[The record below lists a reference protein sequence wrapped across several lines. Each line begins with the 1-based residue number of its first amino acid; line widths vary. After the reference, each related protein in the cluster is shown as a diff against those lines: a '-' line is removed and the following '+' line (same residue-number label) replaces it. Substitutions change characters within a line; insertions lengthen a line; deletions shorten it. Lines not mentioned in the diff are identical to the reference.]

1 MSDTQQG
8 QQAQVPPQGRK
19 ISIGEGIRSGI
30 GVLTAF
36 KEAIEET
43 IQEAN
48 ARGDLSPDRAKQF
61 LGEALHKAQETV
73 GEVRERLEWVPRK
86 DFDALQAEVAELR
99 RRLDAL
105 EVRPSSEGTVLQLPS
120 SASAPAALPPGPEGP
135 TEARM
140 P

>member
-1 MSDTQQG
+1 MADERQQE
-8 QQAQVPPQGRK
+8 VEHPRRRP
-19 ISIGEGIRSGI
+19 SIGEGIRSGV

-61 LGEALHKAQETV
+61 LGDALHRAQGAV
-73 GEVRERLEWVPRK
+73 GEVRERLEWVPRR
-86 DFDALQAEVAELR
+86 DFEALQAEVAELR

-105 EVRPSSEGTVLQLPS
+105 EGRPASDATMLLPS
-120 SASAPAALPPGPEGP
+120 ASSPAPEGP
-135 TEARM
+135 TETRM

>member
-1 MSDTQQG
+1 MSEDELPRRRT
-8 QQAQVPPQGRK
+8 
-19 ISIGEGIRSGI
+19 SIGEGLRSGI

-43 IQEAN
+43 IQEAG
-48 ARGDLSPDRAKQF
+48 ARGDLNPDRAKQF
-61 LGEALHKAQETV
+61 LGEALHRAQDAV
-73 GEVRERLEWVPRK
+73 DDVRERLDFVPRREFEAVLRVVE
-86 DFDALQAEVAELR
+86 DLQ

-105 EVRPSSEGTVLQLPS
+105 EGKGGGDEFTRLSLPS
-120 SASAPAALPPGPEGP
+120 SSSSPALPPSPPAPEGP

>member
-1 MSDTQQG
+1 MSDEE
-8 QQAQVPPQGRK
+8 QGRRL
-19 ISIGEGIRSGI
+19 SIGEGIRSGI

-43 IQEAN
+43 IQEA
-48 ARGDLSPDRAKQF
+48 AERGDLKPERAKEF
-61 LGEALHKAQETV
+61 LGQALHRAQDAVGDVRDRLDFVPRREFEALLR
-73 GEVRERLEWVPRK
+73 EVE
-86 DFDALQAEVAELR
+86 ELR

-105 EVRPSSEGTVLQLPS
+105 EGKGGAGSEHTLLALPS
-120 SASAPAALPPGPEGP
+120 SGTAASLPPAPEGP

>member
-43 IQEAN
+43 IQEDN

-86 DFDALQAEVAELR
+86 EFETLQAEVAELR
-99 RRLDAL
+99 HRLDAL
-105 EVRPSSEGTVLQLPS
+105 QGRRPEGETALLPS
-120 SASAPAALPPGPEGP
+120 STASAPALPAPEGP

>member
-1 MSDTQQG
+1 MADEQQG
-8 QQAQVPPQGRK
+8 QGAQQQPARRL
-19 ISIGEGIRSGI
+19 SIGEGIRSGV

-36 KEAIEET
+36 KEAIEES

-61 LGEALHKAQETV
+61 LGDALHRAQETV

-86 DFDALQAEVAELR
+86 EFEALQAEVAELR
-99 RRLDAL
+99 SRLDAL
-105 EVRPSSEGTVLQLPS
+105 QGRPAEGETALLESGSVS
-120 SASAPAALPPGPEGP
+120 SAGALPAPEGP

>member
-8 QQAQVPPQGRK
+8 QAQHPQGQGRRM
-19 ISIGEGIRSGI
+19 SIGAGIRSGI

-48 ARGDLSPDRAKQF
+48 SRGDLSPDRAKQF
-61 LGEALHKAQETV
+61 LGDALHRAQDAV
-73 GEVRERLEWVPRK
+73 GEVRDRLEWVPRR
-86 DFDALQAEVAELR
+86 DFDALQVEVAELR

-105 EVRPSSEGTVLQLPS
+105 EGRPSSEAAVPLLRASP
-120 SASAPAALPPGPEGP
+120 SAPAALPPGPEGP

>member
-1 MSDTQQG
+1 MVDEQQQVPQQG
-8 QQAQVPPQGRK
+8 QGRR
-19 ISIGEGIRSGI
+19 ISIGEGIRNGI
-30 GVLTAF
+30 GVLSAF

-43 IQEAN
+43 IQEAS

-61 LGEALHKAQETV
+61 MGDALHRVQETV
-73 GEVRERLEWVPRK
+73 VDVRDRLDVVPRK
-86 DFDALQAEVAELR
+86 EFDALHAEVAELR

-105 EVRPSSEGTVLQLPS
+105 EGRGGDAPVLQIASTS
-120 SASAPAALPPGPEGP
+120 SAAPEGP

>member
-1 MSDTQQG
+1 MTEQTPE
-8 QQAQVPPQGRK
+8 QARRRP
-19 ISIGEGIRSGI
+19 SIGEGIRNGI

-36 KEAIEET
+36 KEALEES

-61 LGEALHKAQETV
+61 LGDALHRAQDAV

-86 DFDALQAEVAELR
+86 EFEALQAEVAGLR
-99 RRLDAL
+99 ARLDAL
-105 EVRPSSEGTVLQLPS
+105 EGRAPSDGSVLQLPS
-120 SASAPAALPPGPEGP
+120 STGPAAEGP

>member
-1 MSDTQQG
+1 MTDQQPDS
-8 QQAQVPPQGRK
+8 QPKRRP
-19 ISIGEGIRSGI
+19 SIGEGIRTGV

-61 LGEALHKAQETV
+61 LGDALHRAQETV

-86 DFDALQAEVAELR
+86 EFEALQAEVAELR
-99 RRLDAL
+99 SRLDAL
-105 EVRPSSEGTVLQLPS
+105 QGRSAVGETALLPATS
-120 SASAPAALPPGPEGP
+120 SAPALPAPEGP

>member
-1 MSDTQQG
+1 MSDEQQG
-8 QQAQVPPQGRK
+8 QGAQQPRRMP
-19 ISIGEGIRSGI
+19 SIGEGIRTGV

-61 LGEALHKAQETV
+61 LGDALHRAQETV

-86 DFDALQAEVAELR
+86 EFDALQAEVAELR

-105 EVRPSSEGTVLQLPS
+105 GGSSSAGAVPLLPS
-120 SASAPAALPPGPEGP
+120 SSATAGALPPGPDGP

>member
-1 MSDTQQG
+1 MQMADEQQ
-8 QQAQVPPQGRK
+8 QVQGSGRK
-19 ISIGEGIRSGI
+19 LSIGEGIRSGI

-48 ARGDLSPDRAKQF
+48 ARGDLSPDRARQF
-61 LGEALHKAQETV
+61 LGDALHKAQETV

-86 DFDALQAEVAELR
+86 EFEALQAEVADLR

-105 EVRPSSEGTVLQLPS
+105 QGRPLSGGETVLQLPS
-120 SASAPAALPPGPEGP
+120 VAGGPAPEGP

>member
-1 MSDTQQG
+1 MVDEQQ
-8 QQAQVPPQGRK
+8 QQQVQGGGRRL
-19 ISIGEGIRSGI
+19 SIGEGIRSGV

-61 LGEALHKAQETV
+61 LGDALHRAQETV
-73 GEVRERLEWVPRK
+73 GEVRERLDLVPRK
-86 DFDALQAEVAELR
+86 EFEALQAEVAELR

-105 EVRPSSEGTVLQLPS
+105 EGRAPSDGTVLQLPS
-120 SASAPAALPPGPEGP
+120 SSPPAALGPGPEGP

>member
-1 MSDTQQG
+1 MTEQSPEQ
-8 QQAQVPPQGRK
+8 PRRRP
-19 ISIGEGIRSGI
+19 SIGEGIRNGV

-48 ARGDLSPDRAKQF
+48 SRGDLSPDRAKQF
-61 LGEALHKAQETV
+61 LGDALHRAQDAV
-73 GEVRERLEWVPRK
+73 GEVREKLEWVPRK
-86 DFDALQAEVAELR
+86 EFEALQAQVAELR

-105 EVRPSSEGTVLQLPS
+105 DGGSSPSGDTVLQLPPTS
-120 SASAPAALPPGPEGP
+120 GPAPEGP

>member
-1 MSDTQQG
+1 MADEQ
-8 QQAQVPPQGRK
+8 QQAQGQGQPRRL
-19 ISIGEGIRSGI
+19 SIGEGIRSGV

-43 IQEAN
+43 LQEAN

-61 LGEALHKAQETV
+61 LGDALHRAQETV

-86 DFDALQAEVAELR
+86 EFEALQAEVAELR
-99 RRLDAL
+99 ARLDAL
-105 EVRPSSEGTVLQLPS
+105 GGRGTDGGTALLSSGS
-120 SASAPAALPPGPEGP
+120 STPALSPPAPDGP

>member
-1 MSDTQQG
+1 MADDQQQQQQQQG
-8 QQAQVPPQGRK
+8 GRRL
-19 ISIGEGIRSGI
+19 SIGEGLRNGL

-36 KEAIEET
+36 KEAIEES

-48 ARGDLSPDRAKQF
+48 SRGDLSPERAKEF
-61 LGEALHKAQETV
+61 LGGALHRAQDAV
-73 GEVRERLEWVPRK
+73 GDVRERLDLVPRR
-86 DFDALQAEVAELR
+86 DFDTLQAEVAELR

-105 EVRPSSEGTVLQLPS
+105 EGRAPSDGTVLQIPS
-120 SASAPAALPPGPEGP
+120 SSSPSTLSVPPGPEGP

>member
-1 MSDTQQG
+1 MVDEQQQG
-8 QQAQVPPQGRK
+8 QQQGQGQTRRL
-19 ISIGEGIRSGI
+19 SIGEGIRSGV

-61 LGEALHKAQETV
+61 LGDALHRAQDAV

-86 DFDALQAEVAELR
+86 EFEVLQAEVAQLR
-99 RRLDAL
+99 SRLDAL
-105 EVRPSSEGTVLQLPS
+105 QGREAGETQLLPPPSS
-120 SASAPAALPPGPEGP
+120 PPGLPAPEGP

>member
-1 MSDTQQG
+1 MTMADEQQQG
-8 QQAQVPPQGRK
+8 GQPRRL
-19 ISIGEGIRSGI
+19 SIGEGIRSGV

-48 ARGDLSPDRAKQF
+48 SRGDLSPDRAKQF
-61 LGEALHKAQETV
+61 LGDALHRAQDAV

-86 DFDALQAEVAELR
+86 EFDALLAEVAELR
-99 RRLDAL
+99 RRLDELQGRRPEGAAAL
-105 EVRPSSEGTVLQLPS
+105 LPS
-120 SASAPAALPPGPEGP
+120 TPSVPALPAPEGP

>member
-1 MSDTQQG
+1 MADEQQQG
-8 QQAQVPPQGRK
+8 QAPARRL
-19 ISIGEGIRSGI
+19 SIGEGIRSGV

-61 LGEALHKAQETV
+61 LGDALHRAQETV

-86 DFDALQAEVAELR
+86 EFEALQAEVAQLR
-99 RRLDAL
+99 SRLDAL
-105 EVRPSSEGTVLQLPS
+105 QGHRPEGETALLPPTS
-120 SASAPAALPPGPEGP
+120 SAPALPAPEGP

>member
-1 MSDTQQG
+1 MTQQSPE
-8 QQAQVPPQGRK
+8 QPPRRL
-19 ISIGEGIRSGI
+19 SIGEGIRSGI

-36 KEAIEET
+36 KEAIEES

-61 LGEALHKAQETV
+61 LGDALHRAQDAV
-73 GEVRERLEWVPRK
+73 GEVREKLEWVPRK
-86 DFDALQAEVAELR
+86 EFEALQAEVAELR
-99 RRLDAL
+99 RRLDGLDGGAS
-105 EVRPSSEGTVLQLPS
+105 PDATVLQLPPS
-120 SASAPAALPPGPEGP
+120 TGPAPEGP